1 MITRIER
8 PSNIAFSTGNPRVEL
23 NTKQLTNQLKKKTRN
38 NKRSKNRLGSNL
50 VSFRIFKQLI
60 STTFTIFMVFRY
72 IHGVEDG
79 LGVSSSVCDIYELR
93 HFSVN

>member
-1 MITRIER
+1 MMITRIKS

-23 NTKQLTNQLKKKTRN
+23 YTKQLTNQLKKKTRN
-38 NKRSKNRLGSNL
+38 KRSKNRLESNL

-79 LGVSSSVCDIYELR
+79 LGGQ
-93 HFSVN
+93 